1 MQVTRTYELKL
12 KPNKSQ
18 QSQLDNYFYEA
29 KCLYNYLLNCSNIFA
44 VHACKVTN
52 IWKLDQN
59 KDKIRVSLSYLPAKL
74 RQNIHRRMLDSI
86 KDLSAAKNN
95 GRAVGKLKFK
105 SQISSISFDNQSF
118 KVLPEGYIKLVG
130 FGTQAIKCFG
140 INQFEDVVKFRN
152 AILLKKPNGYYLKVC
167 ILKEI
172 EDHQPSNKNVGI
184 DIGIKDCITL
194 SIGEKFNCKL
204 KETRRL
210 KKLSRKYNRM
220 LHKNNRRTNNSQK
233 VRNQLNRE
241 YEKLVNR
248 RKDFANKLIHYLD
261 TFDHIAFQDEQI
273 AGWRNLT
280 GNRKTIQYSCLGT
293 IKEKLKQKCVEQ
305 PERYICLDKWLPTTK
320 YCPNCKSKNNIS
332 LDDRIYRCSCGYEFD
347 RDTHA
352 ANNMLIFANL
362 A

>member
-12 KPNKSQ
+12 KPNNGQ
-18 QSQLDNYFYEA
+18 RIQLDNYFYEA
-29 KCLYNYLLNCSNIFA
+29 KCLYNYFLNCSNIFA

-59 KDKIRVSLSYLPAKL
+59 KNRIKISLLYLPAKL
-74 RQNIHRRMLDSI
+74 RQNVHRNMLSSI
-86 KDLSAAKNN
+86 KALSAAKNS
-95 GRAVGKLKFK
+95 GRVVGRLKFK

-118 KVLPEGYIKLVG
+118 KILPEGYIKLVG
-130 FGTQAIKCFG
+130 FSKQAIKCFG
-140 INQFEDVVKFRN
+140 ISQFEGVVKFRN
-152 AILLKKPNGYYLKVC
+152 AILLKKPKGYYLKVC

-172 EDHQPSNKNVGI
+172 EEHQPSNKNVGI
-184 DIGIKDCITL
+184 DMGIKDCITL
-194 SIGEKFNCKL
+194 STGEKFNCKL

-220 LHKNNRRTNNSQK
+220 LYKNNRRTNNSQK

-261 TFDHIAFQDEQI
+261 AFDHIAFQAEQI
-273 AGWRNLT
+273 AGGRNLK

-293 IKEKLKQKCVEQ
+293 IKEKLNQKCIEN

-320 YCPNCKSKNNIS
+320 YCPNCKSKNNVS
-332 LDDRIYRCSCGYEFD
+332 LDDRIYKCSCGYIAD
-347 RDTHA
+347 RDVHS
-352 ANNMLIFANL
+352 ANNMLKFANL